1 LLAIAEIAAWRFRPA
16 FLPAPN
22 PSSSL
27 PHPTKRPYFCAVNDY
42 PNRKLRGV
50 TPARSDDKFSLWDRR
65 TACALFTLLTFLA
78 VGAFIYAAWKVI
90 VAFIFAVLMAYLLD
104 PIVNFVQHRSRLSKG
119 RRSRAVLQTYM
130 AIGVL
135 LALLIIL
142 AGPRLATE
150 GRRLVGEL
158 PVWMEKLTSG
168 QIAWQIGS
176 QRGWSH
182 TTQEHVQHWLSGH
195 RHEIIAWAQHVG
207 AFAAQFA
214 VNALWIILVPILAI
228 FFLLDGSLFAETIV
242 DLVDRRRQR
251 QFLRGLLADLDTML
265 AHYIRAQLVL
275 AGLTL
280 VVLTAL
286 LTLIR
291 LPYGTVLGVIAGVLE
306 FIPLAG
312 PLVAA
317 ITILG
322 IAFLTSYH
330 HILLVAILLG
340 AWRVAQDYVTDPRIM
355 GHSLEL
361 HPLAALFAILAG
373 GEVAGVIGVYLSIPI
388 AATLRIFWRRWRAYS
403 EASSASAAQI
413 PTRRSA

>member
-1 LLAIAEIAAWRFRPA
+1 
-16 FLPAPN
+16 
-22 PSSSL
+22 
-27 PHPTKRPYFCAVNDY
+27 
-42 PNRKLRGV
+42 
-50 TPARSDDKFSLWDRR
+50 
-65 TACALFTLLTFLA
+65 
-78 VGAFIYAAWKVI
+78 
-90 VAFIFAVLMAYLLD
+90 
-104 PIVNFVQHRSRLSKG
+104 SRLSKG
-119 RRSRAVLQTYM
+119 RRSRAVLQVYVG
-130 AIGVL
+130 IGVV
-135 LALLIIL
+135 LALLIIF
-142 AGPRLATE
+142 AGPRLVTE

-176 QRGWSH
+176 KRGWSH
-182 TTQEHVQHWLSGH
+182 TTQEHVQHWLSDH

-228 FFLLDGSLFAETIV
+228 FFLLDGSLFAQTIV

-265 AHYIRAQLVL
+265 AHYIRAQLIL

-312 PLVAA
+312 PLAAA

-340 AWRVAQDYVTDPRIM
+340 VWRIAQDYFTAPRIM

-361 HPLAALFAILAG
+361 HPLATLFAILAG

-403 EASSASAAQI
+403 EASSSASAGQPL
-413 PTRRSA
+413 PTKRSA